1 MSPKIQIDP
10 NLPADT
16 VWFIT
21 GCSSGIGKAL
31 AQEIFTKTT
40 HFLIPTARNP
50 SSLTYLPQSPRI
62 LPLSLDVTS
71 ASSIRDALNASL
83 ATFKH
88 IDILVNNAG
97 YGILGD
103 TENVPEESARK
114 VFETNFWGAVNL
126 SKEAVRIFR
135 EVNGEK
141 GGLVVQISTVGGVVA
156 FGGQAFYHAR
166 YYFFVILIFILT
178 HSLTYSVIQKPQ
190 ARKPPNNANSKFA
203 LEGFTESLS
212 HEVPPS
218 WNIRFLIIQPGGVRT
233 NYGTSSLVK
242 IPAHPAYSDTSFG
255 TRKLEAFFDNPAFGD
270 YMADVNVVAGII
282 VEAVM
287 GERRGEVGLRVPVGP
302 DSWSFIKGKY
312 EEELVGLEEV
322 RGLSWKTGNEKL
334 LEVIGFLDEE
344 KGM

>member
-40 HFLIPTARNP
+40 HSLIPTARNP

-88 IDILVNNAG
+88 IDILINNAG

-156 FGGQAFYHAR
+156 FGGQAFYHA
-166 YYFFVILIFILT
+166 
-178 HSLTYSVIQKPQ
+178 
-190 ARKPPNNANSKFA
+190 SKFA

-212 HEVPPS
+212 HEVPRS

-344 KGM
+344 KGV